1 MAETALIG
9 VDIDLTLINRRLAE
23 AGELTAKEARHMQ
36 RELSQSFQ
44 RAARASEDAARLMA
58 RAQSKAARDAEREA
72 KRAAREIERSFNE
85 QASSVRGLFSA
96 ALGGVGGDLLDLVD
110 ATDGVSDAMAGLGV
124 AFGTLAIAPVVLG
137 EIAEAL
143 TDIAKAGI
151 DARDS
156 LEEAG
161 IMVDQLFTP
170 AQLAALDAYEENLYQ
185 NEQAANA
192 LATALGAQAAPAAG
206 RLDDAMLGLR
216 AAGGVLFETFSGL
229 AAGAVF
235 LAEKFVTLN
244 PALAP
249 LAMLIEAAGTQ
260 AGTTKAEM
268 DALAQAELALSVE
281 TANANRAIK
290 EQAEFIDNESAA
302 LELLGMNFPPVEQA
316 TKKAA
321 EETKKHGAASKK
333 AAEDVS
339 LYQKAVAN
347 GTIAV
352 ADNTAAIEEQ
362 RAAAK
367 RLAEQQ
373 QLITET
379 AQGLREEMRLAAE
392 EQANE
397 ETSLFGPMVTQIGET
412 VEAMAMLGGSFGG
425 ILGNL
430 EQLRAA
436 QQRQHEDRVHQLR
449 DERAQSR
456 DTYRNA
462 LAEYEASRENMTAAE
477 QAAAEA
483 ELALLA
489 TNEKA
494 HRKVLRELEKEE
506 RDAAMKAYRRQKA
519 LQLVQIAIDGARNA
533 VALTAAFAYAGPW
546 APVIATGI
554 AGTQAGIAAALVEAQ
569 PPPQFHFGTTAVS
582 ASLSGNG
589 GAVGIP
595 GAEVP
600 AVLEQGEGVVSRR
613 GMATPG
619 MAELVEALNAG
630 RAPTGRSMVSDIE
643 ADLLAQRLNRPY
655 APAIRGRALAGTNTF
670 YRGR

>member
-1 MAETALIG
+1 MAETALIA
-9 VDIDLTLINRRLAE
+9 VDIDLDMVNRRLAQT
-23 AGELTAKEARHMQ
+23 GELTAKEARDIE
-36 RELSQSFQ
+36 RNLKSAYQ
-44 RAARASEDAARLMA
+44 RAARASEDAAKQMA

-72 KRAAREIERSFNE
+72 KRAAREIERSFDE
-85 QASSVRGLFSA
+85 QTSAVRGLASA
-96 ALGGVGGDLLDLVD
+96 AFGGVAGDLLDVAD
-110 ATDGVSDAMAGLGV
+110 ATSGVSVGMGAIGVALGALAVGVPVLQELAVATLEMGRTALEARDAIEQEGLAVEDLIAPASLTALDQYEQSQRDLGV
-124 AFGTLAIAPVVLG
+124 AVNLAKI
-137 EIAEAL
+137 EIAQGLLPAL
-143 TDIAKAGI
+143 
-151 DARDS
+151 RD
-156 LEEAG
+156 LDTLLIG
-161 IMVDQLFTP
+161 FTP
-170 AQLAALDAYEENLYQ
+170 HAELVGQ
-185 NEQAANA
+185 
-192 LATALGAQAAPAAG
+192 GI
-206 RLDDAMLGLR
+206 
-216 AAGGVLFETFSGL
+216 GVM
-229 AAGAVF
+229 V
-235 LAEKFVTLN
+235 
-244 PALAP
+244 
-249 LAMLIEAAGTQ
+249 EAAETTAISTLTTSLNNFIPG
-260 AGTTKAEM
+260 AGTA
-268 DALAQAELALSVE
+268 AA
-281 TANANRAIK
+281 
-290 EQAEFIDNESAA
+290 AA
-302 LELLGMNFPPVEQA
+302 LELGSSYLTAEGEARKLELQTQRVADRNAEVEFQLHEMLQA
-316 TKKAA
+316 QKRSNEEAA
-321 EETKKHGAASKK
+321 RDYAIKQRNAEAAAKS
-333 AAEDVS
+333 AAATRDNAAAVS
-339 LYQKAVAN
+339 QYQAAVAA
-347 GTIAV
+347 GTITV

-362 RAAAK
+362 RAAAEQL
-367 RLAEQQ
+367 RQQQ

-412 VEAMAMLGGSFGG
+412 VEAMTMLGDSFGG

-436 QQRQHEDRVHQLR
+436 QQRQHEDRVNQLR
-449 DERAQSR
+449 DERAESR
-456 DTYRNA
+456 NTYRNA

-489 TNEKA
+489 TNERA

-546 APVIATGI
+546 APVIASGI

>member
-1 MAETALIG
+1 MAETALIA
-9 VDIDLTLINRRLAE
+9 VDIDLDMVNRRLAQT
-23 AGELTAKEARHMQ
+23 GELTAKEAREIE
-36 RELSQSFQ
+36 RNLKSAYQ
-44 RAARASEDAARLMA
+44 RAARAAEDAARQTA

-72 KRAAREIERSFNE
+72 KRAAREIERSFDE
-85 QASSVRGLFSA
+85 QTSAVRGLASA
-96 ALGGVGGDLLDLVD
+96 AFGGVAGDLLDGAD
-110 ATDGVSDAMAGLGV
+110 ATSGVSGGMGAIGVAWGALAVGVPVMQELAAATLEMGRTALEARDAIEQEGLAVEDLIAPASLTALDQYEQSQRDLGV
-124 AFGTLAIAPVVLG
+124 AVNLAKI
-137 EIAEAL
+137 EIAQGLLPAL
-143 TDIAKAGI
+143 
-151 DARDS
+151 RD
-156 LEEAG
+156 LDTLLIG
-161 IMVDQLFTP
+161 FTP
-170 AQLAALDAYEENLYQ
+170 HAELVGQ
-185 NEQAANA
+185 
-192 LATALGAQAAPAAG
+192 GI
-206 RLDDAMLGLR
+206 
-216 AAGGVLFETFSGL
+216 GVM
-229 AAGAVF
+229 V
-235 LAEKFVTLN
+235 
-244 PALAP
+244 
-249 LAMLIEAAGTQ
+249 EAAETTAISTLTTSLNNFIPG
-260 AGTTKAEM
+260 AGTA
-268 DALAQAELALSVE
+268 AA
-281 TANANRAIK
+281 
-290 EQAEFIDNESAA
+290 AA
-302 LELLGMNFPPVEQA
+302 LELGSSYLTAEGEARKLELQTQRVTDRNAEVEFQLHEMLQA
-316 TKKAA
+316 QKRANQEAA
-321 EETKKHGAASKK
+321 RDYAIKQRNAEAAARS
-333 AAEDVS
+333 AAATRDNTAAVS
-339 LYQKAVAN
+339 QYQAAVAA
-347 GTIAV
+347 GTSTV

-436 QQRQHEDRVHQLR
+436 QQRQHEDRVNQLR
-449 DERAQSR
+449 DERAESR

-477 QAAAEA
+477 QDAAEA

-506 RDAAMKAYRRQKA
+506 RDAAMKAYKRQQA

-546 APVIATGI
+546 APVIATS
-554 AGTQAGIAAALVEAQ
+554 IAAAQAGTAAGLVAAQ
-569 PPPQFHFGTTAVS
+569 PPPTFHFGTTAAS
-582 ASLSGNG
+582 SSLSTNA

-619 MAELVEALNAG
+619 MAELVEAVNAG
-630 RAPTGRSMVSDIE
+630 RAPTGRSMVTDIE

>member
-1 MAETALIG
+1 MAETALIA
-9 VDIDLTLINRRLAE
+9 VDIDLDMVNRRLAQT
-23 AGELTAKEARHMQ
+23 GELTAKEAREIE
-36 RELSQSFQ
+36 RNLKSAYQ
-44 RAARASEDAARLMA
+44 RAARAAEDAARQTA

-72 KRAAREIERSFNE
+72 KRAAREIERSFDA
-85 QASSVRGLFSA
+85 QPRAVRGLASA
-96 ALGGVGGDLLDLVD
+96 AFGGGAGDLLDVAD
-110 ATDGVSDAMAGLGV
+110 ATSGVSVGMGAIGVALGALAVGVPVMQELAAATLEMGRTALEARDAIEQEGLAVEDLIAPASLTALDQYEQSQRDLGV
-124 AFGTLAIAPVVLG
+124 AVNLAKI
-137 EIAEAL
+137 EIAQGLLPAL
-143 TDIAKAGI
+143 
-151 DARDS
+151 RD
-156 LEEAG
+156 LDTLLIG
-161 IMVDQLFTP
+161 FTP
-170 AQLAALDAYEENLYQ
+170 HAELVGQ
-185 NEQAANA
+185 
-192 LATALGAQAAPAAG
+192 GI
-206 RLDDAMLGLR
+206 
-216 AAGGVLFETFSGL
+216 GVM
-229 AAGAVF
+229 V
-235 LAEKFVTLN
+235 
-244 PALAP
+244 
-249 LAMLIEAAGTQ
+249 EAAETTAISTLTTSLNNFIPG
-260 AGTTKAEM
+260 AGTA
-268 DALAQAELALSVE
+268 AA
-281 TANANRAIK
+281 
-290 EQAEFIDNESAA
+290 AA
-302 LELLGMNFPPVEQA
+302 LELGSSYLTAEGEARKLELQTQRVTDRNAEVEFQLHEMLQA
-316 TKKAA
+316 QKRANQEAA
-321 EETKKHGAASKK
+321 RDYAIKQRNAEAAARS
-333 AAEDVS
+333 AAATRDNTAAVS
-339 LYQKAVAN
+339 QYQAAVAA
-347 GTIAV
+347 GTSTV

-436 QQRQHEDRVHQLR
+436 QQRQHEDRVNQLR
-449 DERAQSR
+449 DERAESR

-477 QAAAEA
+477 QDAAEA

-506 RDAAMKAYRRQKA
+506 RDAAMKAYKRQQA

-546 APVIATGI
+546 APVIATS
-554 AGTQAGIAAALVEAQ
+554 IAAAQAGTAAGLVAAQ
-569 PPPQFHFGTTAVS
+569 PPPTFHFGTTAAS
-582 ASLSGNG
+582 SSLSTNA

-619 MAELVEALNAG
+619 MAELVEAVNAG
-630 RAPTGRSMVSDIE
+630 RAPTGRSMVTDIE

>member
-72 KRAAREIERSFNE
+72 KRAAREIERSFSE
-85 QASSVRGLFSA
+85 QASAVRGLFSA

-110 ATDGVSDAMAGLGV
+110 ATDGVSDAMAALGLALG
-124 AFGTLAIAPVVLG
+124 GLAIAPVVIG
-137 EIAEAL
+137 EIAESLQA
-143 TDIAKAGI
+143 TAKAGI
-151 DARDS
+151 EARDS
-156 LEEAG
+156 LEAAG
-161 IMVDQLFTP
+161 VALGDLFTP
-170 AQLAALDAYEENLYQ
+170 AQIQAVQAYEEELRLTELAADAMAVKLGAATAGAATFTDNVEGAAQMAATDLVPSVGDASAAIGKFSEGLLSQVAVGRLFISYLRDSGRAYGELKQDIAESAEFTQFEEDAVRALGLELPKATAAKDTHTESTRRATEAASVYQ
-185 NEQAANA
+185 AAVEAGTIAVTDATRGFTSLDLSMQGVVENAGLTAEAVAVVNEQAAESA
-192 LATALGAQAAPAAG
+192 RIIGSEEEPGPFARMTPQLLEA
-206 RLDDAMLGLR
+206 
-216 AAGGVLFETFSGL
+216 S
-229 AAGAVF
+229 
-235 LAEKFVTLN
+235 
-244 PALAP
+244 
-249 LAMLIEAAGTQ
+249 EAALIT
-260 AGTTKAEM
+260 AE
-268 DALAQAELALSVE
+268 ALMPLMGGLQQL
-281 TANANRAIK
+281 
-290 EQAEFIDNESAA
+290 
-302 LELLGMNFPPVEQA
+302 
-316 TKKAA
+316 
-321 EETKKHGAASKK
+321 
-333 AAEDVS
+333 
-339 LYQKAVAN
+339 
-347 GTIAV
+347 
-352 ADNTAAIEEQ
+352 AAIEQQQHEERVRQLRDQ
-362 RAAAK
+362 RALSRQVYQDAASAYEQSRHDMTASERAAQEDYLARLAQSEAAK
-367 RLAEQQ
+367 RKQIREIEQ
-373 QLITET
+373 E
-379 AQGLREEMRLAAE
+379 
-392 EQANE
+392 
-397 ETSLFGPMVTQIGET
+397 
-412 VEAMAMLGGSFGG
+412 
-425 ILGNL
+425 
-430 EQLRAA
+430 
-436 QQRQHEDRVHQLR
+436 
-449 DERAQSR
+449 ERA
-456 DTYRNA
+456 
-462 LAEYEASRENMTAAE
+462 
-477 QAAAEA
+477 
-483 ELALLA
+483 
-489 TNEKA
+489 
-494 HRKVLRELEKEE
+494 
-506 RDAAMKAYRRQKA
+506 AAMKAYRRQKA

>member
-1 MAETALIG
+1 MAETALIA
-9 VDIDLTLINRRLAE
+9 VDIDLDMVNRRLAQT
-23 AGELTAKEARHMQ
+23 GELTAKEAREIE
-36 RELSQSFQ
+36 RNLKSAYQ
-44 RAARASEDAARLMA
+44 RAARAAEDAARQTA

-72 KRAAREIERSFNE
+72 KRAAREIERSFDE
-85 QASSVRGLFSA
+85 QTSAVRGLASA
-96 ALGGVGGDLLDLVD
+96 AFGGVAGDLLDVAD
-110 ATDGVSDAMAGLGV
+110 ATSGVSVGMGAIGVALGALAVGVPVMQELAAATLEMGRTALEARDAIEQEGLAVEDLIAPASLTALDQYEQSQRDLGV
-124 AFGTLAIAPVVLG
+124 AVNLAKI
-137 EIAEAL
+137 EIAQGLLPAL
-143 TDIAKAGI
+143 
-151 DARDS
+151 RD
-156 LEEAG
+156 LDTLLIG
-161 IMVDQLFTP
+161 FTP
-170 AQLAALDAYEENLYQ
+170 HAELVGQ
-185 NEQAANA
+185 
-192 LATALGAQAAPAAG
+192 GI
-206 RLDDAMLGLR
+206 
-216 AAGGVLFETFSGL
+216 GVM
-229 AAGAVF
+229 V
-235 LAEKFVTLN
+235 
-244 PALAP
+244 
-249 LAMLIEAAGTQ
+249 EAAETTAISTLTTSLNNFIPG
-260 AGTTKAEM
+260 AGTA
-268 DALAQAELALSVE
+268 AA
-281 TANANRAIK
+281 
-290 EQAEFIDNESAA
+290 AA
-302 LELLGMNFPPVEQA
+302 LELGSSYLTAEGEARKLELQTQRVTDRNAEVEFQLHEMLQA
-316 TKKAA
+316 QKRANQEAA
-321 EETKKHGAASKK
+321 RDYAIKQRNAEAAARS
-333 AAEDVS
+333 AAATRDNTAAVS
-339 LYQKAVAN
+339 QYQAAVAA
-347 GTIAV
+347 GTSTV

-436 QQRQHEDRVHQLR
+436 QQRQHEDRVNQLR
-449 DERAQSR
+449 DERAESR

-477 QAAAEA
+477 QDAAEA

-506 RDAAMKAYRRQKA
+506 RDAAMKAYKRQQA

-546 APVIATGI
+546 APVIATS
-554 AGTQAGIAAALVEAQ
+554 IAAAQAGTAAGLVAAQ
-569 PPPQFHFGTTAVS
+569 PPPTFHFGTTAAS
-582 ASLSGNG
+582 SSLSTNA

-619 MAELVEALNAG
+619 MAELVEAVNAG
-630 RAPTGRSMVSDIE
+630 RAPTGRSMVTDIE